1 VSAHDRRSDEAV
13 AGQVAEQK
21 RKLLRGAVQVISEAD
36 LDSKLARSIRTG
48 RPLRVKLGV
57 DPTSSQLHLG
67 FTVVLN
73 KLRAF
78 QDCGHLA
85 VLIVGDA
92 TALVGD
98 PTGRNQTRPR
108 LTREEVD
115 ANAASYLEQAGRVLD
130 LPRVELRRNSE
141 WLGKLGFHGMIDLL
155 AKTTVARMLER
166 DDFKG
171 RWDRKTPIFL
181 HEMLYPLLQGRD
193 SVEVAADVE
202 LGGTDQLFNLLV
214 GRDLQ
219 VDAGMEPQVCLT
231 MPILPGL
238 DGVQKMSKS
247 YGNTIALL
255 DPPDEMFGKVMS
267 VPDALL
273 REYLT
278 LTTALP
284 EPEIERLLA
293 GHPRDAKVALGRA
306 LVARYHG
313 EDAASL
319 AADRFR
325 RVFSE
330 KQTPEAMPDFVVKPD
345 PAGDGAVGIVD
356 LVVAAGFAKSRS
368 EARRLVEQGGVSV
381 DGAKVADIAARV
393 RISGGEVLRVGKLSF
408 ARLRRE

>member
-1 VSAHDRRSDEAV
+1 VKPDGWRDDATLRARV
-13 AGQVAEQK
+13 ATQK
-21 RKLLRGAVQVISEAD
+21 DALARGAVRIISDHD
-36 LDSKLARSIRTG
+36 LEDRLARSIAGGT
-48 RPLRVKLGV
+48 PLRVKLGV

-78 QDCGHLA
+78 QDHGHVA
-85 VLIVGDA
+85 VLILGDA

-115 ANAASYLEQAGRVLD
+115 RNAASYLDQAGRVID
-130 LPRVELRRNSE
+130 LKRVELRRNSE
-141 WLGKLGFHGMIDLL
+141 WLGRLDFHGMIDLL

-166 DDFKG
+166 DDFRG
-171 RWDRKTPIFL
+171 RFEKQTPIFL
-181 HEMLYPLLQGRD
+181 HEMVYPLLQGRD
-193 SVEVAADVE
+193 SVEVRADVE

-219 VDAGMEPQVCLT
+219 TEAGQEPQVCMT
-231 MPILPGL
+231 MPILAGL

-255 DPPDEMFGKVMS
+255 DAPDDMFGKVMS

-273 REYLT
+273 RDYLV
-278 LTTALP
+278 LTTSLAAG
-284 EPEIERLLA
+284 EIERLLA

-313 EDAASL
+313 AEAAEA

-330 KQTPEAMPDFVVKPD
+330 KQVPDAMPEVVLE
-345 PAGDGAVGIVD
+345 GGGIGIVD
-356 LVVAAGFAKSRS
+356 LVMAAGFARSRS
-368 EARRLVEQGGVSV
+368 EARRLVEQGGVTV
-381 DGAKVADIAARV
+381 DGSKVVEVGARV
-393 RISGGEVLRVGKLSF
+393 DVRGGEVLRVGKLSF
-408 ARLRRE
+408 ARLRRR